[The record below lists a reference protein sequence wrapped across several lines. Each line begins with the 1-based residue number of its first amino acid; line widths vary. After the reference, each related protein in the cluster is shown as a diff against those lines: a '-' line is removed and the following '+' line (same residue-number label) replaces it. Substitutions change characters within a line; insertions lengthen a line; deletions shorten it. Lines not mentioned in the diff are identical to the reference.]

1 MADSKFKRSEIRKI
15 IGDACTEQ
23 METALVALHLSVL
36 DPLKDDLQRAE
47 EKVKDYDAIKKERD
61 DLKAKS
67 GDDYKKKYED
77 EHKAFSDYKK
87 DQEAKATAAVKEKAA
102 DAYFE
107 GKSITG
113 ENKKVAMR
121 AAREE
126 INALVMDGEK
136 IKDTTS
142 LDNLVANELKGLVV
156 KTSQRGT
163 PAATPPKNSGGK
175 VMTREEIYKKD
186 DKGRYLLDAA
196 ARQKALADIAEA
208 ENNN

>member
-1 MADSKFKRSEIRKI
+1 MALKRENLKAMGLSDEQITAI
-15 IGDACTEQ
+15 IEMHTE
-23 METALVALHLSVL
+23 TV
-36 DPLKDDLQRAE
+36 DGLKDKIKKAEDRA
-47 EKVKDYDAIKKERD
+47 KDYDEIKKERD

-67 GDDYKKKYED
+67 GDDYKKKYEE

-87 DQEAKATAAVKEKAA
+87 DQEAKATAAVRDKAVE
-102 DAYFE
+102 AYFE
-107 GKSITG
+107 GRSITG
-113 ENKKVAMR
+113 ENLKLAMR

-126 INALVMDGEK
+126 INALSMDGDK
-136 IKDTTS
+136 IKDTAS

-175 VMTREEIYKKD
+175 VMTKEDIYKKD

-196 ARQKALADIAEA
+196 ARQKALAEMAES